1 MMKLEPVMGVNVR
14 LSYFYADSDN
24 WEKFVSACDRL
35 GWAQKSFLQQ
45 IAHSYFGK
53 HGSYYANTAVLDA
66 EARGMAESEY
76 YQSLSEGKDLLSYK
90 SQRPDIEPSPLA
102 RIPDP
107 ETTANNRRRYNV
119 VSISDYY
126 YVLLQVALI
135 VDRCTLI
142 EFFSRVVVW
151 HFSTYWER
159 SYQPQIDH
167 AEKCLFV
174 LED

>member
-1 MMKLEPVMGVNVR
+1 MKLEPVMGVNVR
-14 LSYFYADSDN
+14 LSYFYADADN
-24 WEKFVSACDRL
+24 WDKFVAACSSL

-53 HGSYYANTAVLDA
+53 HGLGYANAAVLDA
-66 EARGMAESEY
+66 EARSMTERDY
-76 YQSLSEGKDLLSYK
+76 YQALAEGSDLLPYK
-90 SQRPDIEPSPLA
+90 GQRPEFETTPLE

-107 ETTANNRRRYNV
+107 DPTPDNRRRYNV

-151 HFSTYWER
+151 HFTTYWAR

-167 AEKCLFV
+167 AEKSLFI